1 MTQLIT
7 NIFDRMDP
15 ITYLIYGI
23 GIFEGYK
30 VFDPGNST
38 YQDSWRDA
46 LLRVRGRPGGRPSK
60 SGILRGAGG

>member
-1 MTQLIT
+1 VVQLASNAQRDFYNTLTTVDMTQLVT

-30 VFDPGNST
+30 FSI
-38 YQDSWRDA
+38 R
-46 LLRVRGRPGGRPSK
+46 K
-60 SGILRGAGG
+60 